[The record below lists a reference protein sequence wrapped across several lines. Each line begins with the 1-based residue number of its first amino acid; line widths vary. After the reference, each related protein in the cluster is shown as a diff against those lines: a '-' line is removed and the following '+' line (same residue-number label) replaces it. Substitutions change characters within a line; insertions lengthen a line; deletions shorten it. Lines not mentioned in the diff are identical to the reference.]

1 MRKCRYTRL
10 KYYQY
15 EFQVSGPDYQVLGP
29 DLQVLKPVHMLD
41 HSQNFATLNSEESN
55 QIMESSSSST
65 LDDTTLGLI

>member
-15 EFQVSGPDYQVLGP
+15 EFQVSGP